1 MSRCSRCLPV
11 LVTCFLAGCAGPG
24 LCYRTAVGEGP
35 DAIPVYVVS
44 GNAKQM
50 GEALGKMMGKDAER
64 CLRGWLDAARKEDP
78 ERYSDKALDQAWKRI
93 APHTDNRFKDELEGI
108 TEGAGM
114 DEDFVR
120 RAHMIPVV
128 SDYACSGVAVWGRA
142 TREGRLLQLRNLDFT
157 VGAGLE
163 DHPAIVVYRPT
174 DGQVHVSVTVA
185 GYVGC
190 NTGMNAAGVV
200 LGEKGESP
208 KKDRPFNLD
217 GTHFATLFRRVLHDA
232 KDLNQALTMI
242 REAKL
247 IKRYYFYVS
256 GPQSGG
262 QSARKIKVTSPDP
275 VRLHVWSDNDPADE
289 LAPKVIPQAIYHT
302 MNNTLA
308 YQHLTANWGLYDA
321 EKMIDLSRAVASRN
335 GNLLNVVYDPAAKV
349 IWVAFAEGSEHAF
362 QRPYVRVPLAPFFD
376 KDKVPAGAAVLEEEK
391 DDEKD

>member
-1 MSRCSRCLPV
+1 MRRFTPCLAALV
-11 LVTCFLAGCAGPG
+11 LCAYAGCAGPG
-24 LCYRTAVGEGP
+24 VCYKTVVGEGP

-44 GNAKQM
+44 GSAQQM
-50 GEALGKMMGKDAER
+50 GEALGRMMGKDAER
-64 CLRGWLDAARKEDP
+64 CLRRWLDAARKEDP
-78 ERYSDKALDQAWKRI
+78 QHYSDKQLDKAWTSI
-93 APHTDNRFKDELEGI
+93 APHTDARFKDELEGLA
-108 TEGAGM
+108 EGAGI

-174 DGQVHVSVTVA
+174 DGQSHVSVTVA
-185 GYVGC
+185 GYVGS

-208 KKDRPFNLD
+208 KQDRPFDLD
-217 GTHFATLFRRVLHDA
+217 GTHFATLFRRVLYDA
-232 KDLNQALTMI
+232 KDLSQALTMI
-242 REAKL
+242 REARL

-256 GPQSGG
+256 GPHQGG
-262 QSARKIKVTSPDP
+262 QAGRKIKVTSPDK

-289 LAPKVIPQAIYHT
+289 LAPKVIPQAVYYT

-308 YQHLTANWGLYDA
+308 HQHLTANWGLYDA
-321 EKMIDLSRAVASRN
+321 RKMIDLSRQLASRK
-335 GNLLNVVYDPAAKV
+335 GNLLNVIYDPAAKV
-349 IWVAFAEGSEHAF
+349 IWVAYAEGDEHAF
-362 QRPYVRVPLAPFFD
+362 RRPYVRVPLAPFFD
-376 KDKVPAGAAVLEEEK
+376 REKVPPGAVLLDGEK
-391 DDEKD
+391 D